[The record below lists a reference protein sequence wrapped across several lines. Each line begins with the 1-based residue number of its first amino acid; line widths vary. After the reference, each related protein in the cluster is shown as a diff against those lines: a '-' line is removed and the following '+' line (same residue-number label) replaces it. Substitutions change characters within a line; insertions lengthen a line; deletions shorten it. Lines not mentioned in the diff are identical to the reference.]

1 MIEEYL
7 QNADPEAILFDGLD
21 LAIVG
26 FDHNGQMVYDHQR
39 MVNIFIADGM
49 TEDEAIEWI
58 DYNVVGTNGGEGF
71 TILYRNANEENIPG
85 LDR

>member
-1 MIEEYL
+1 MCGALLAPENEMIEEYL
-7 QNADPEAILFDGLD
+7 ENADPEAIVFDGLD

-26 FDHNGQMVYDHQR
+26 FDHNGLMVYDHQK

-58 DYNVVGTNGGEGF
+58 DYNVIGTMGGQGF
-71 TILYRNANEENIPG
+71 TILYK
-85 LDR
+85 

>member
-7 QNADPEAILFDGLD
+7 ENADPEAIVFDGLD

-26 FDHNGQMVYDHQR
+26 FDHNGLMVYDHQK

-58 DYNVVGTNGGEGF
+58 DYNVIGTMGGQDF
-71 TILYRNANEENIPG
+71 TILYK
-85 LDR
+85 

>member
-1 MIEEYL
+1 MCGALLALENEMIEEYL
-7 QNADPEAILFDGLD
+7 ENADPEAIVFDGLD

-26 FDHNGQMVYDHQR
+26 FDHNGLMVYDHQK

-58 DYNVVGTNGGEGF
+58 DYNVIGTMGGQGF
-71 TILYRNANEENIPG
+71 TILYK
-85 LDR
+85 

>member
-1 MIEEYL
+1 MCGALLALENEMIEEYL
-7 QNADPEAILFDGLD
+7 NNADPEAIVFDGLD

-26 FDHNGQMVYDHQR
+26 FDHNGLMVYDHQK

-58 DYNVVGTNGGEGF
+58 DYNVIGTMGGQGF
-71 TILYRNANEENIPG
+71 TILYK
-85 LDR
+85 

>member
-1 MIEEYL
+1 MCGALLAPENEMIEEYL
-7 QNADPEAILFDGLD
+7 NNADPEAIVFDGLD

-26 FDHNGQMVYDHQR
+26 FDHNGLMVYDHQK

-58 DYNVVGTNGGEGF
+58 DYNVIGTMGGQGF
-71 TILYRNANEENIPG
+71 TILYK
-85 LDR
+85 

>member
-1 MIEEYL
+1 MCGALLALEDEMIEEYL
-7 QNADPEAILFDGLD
+7 ENADPEAIVFDGLD

-26 FDHNGQMVYDHQR
+26 FDHNGLMVYDHQK

-58 DYNVVGTNGGEGF
+58 DYNVIGTMGGQGF
-71 TILYRNANEENIPG
+71 TILYK
-85 LDR
+85 